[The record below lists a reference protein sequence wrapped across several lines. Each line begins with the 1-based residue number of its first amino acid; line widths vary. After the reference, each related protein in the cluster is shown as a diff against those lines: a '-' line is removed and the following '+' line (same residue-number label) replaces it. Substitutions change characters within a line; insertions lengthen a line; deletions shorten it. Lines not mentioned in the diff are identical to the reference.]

1 MEMRFFQTLLVTLA
15 AAFLI
20 ALSGCNKT
28 KQDEGTTKLLYQG
41 HASFRITAKNG
52 TVIYI
57 DPAFGKG
64 YDLPADIILVTH
76 GHSDHNKVELVTK
89 KKKCT
94 VITNDEAQ
102 KGGKYNTFKIKG
114 ITIESVEAYGWGH
127 HRDIGVGYIITID
140 GVKLYHAGDT
150 GKTDQMDTF
159 SEKELDYALLP
170 SGNPEEAMEWARVI
184 GAKHNIP
191 MHTSGI
197 WATRLLFDKEMI
209 DNRFKDP
216 NRLIILPGE
225 EIELTRLWI

>member
-1 MEMRFFQTLLVTLA
+1 MKMNFFQTLLVTLA
-15 AAFLI
+15 AVFLI
-20 ALSGCNKT
+20 ALSDCSTIK
-28 KQDEGTTKLLYQG
+28 KDEGTTKLLYQG

-76 GHSDHNKVELVTK
+76 GHSDHNKVELVTQ

-102 KGGKYNTFKIKG
+102 KGGKYNTFKING

-127 HRDIGVGYIITID
+127 PRKIGVGFIITVD
-140 GVKLYHAGDT
+140 GIKLYHAGDT
-150 GKTDQMDTF
+150 GKTDQMATF
-159 SEKELDYALLP
+159 PEKALDYALLP
-170 SGNPEEAMEWARVI
+170 SGNPEEAMELAKVI
-184 GAKHNIP
+184 GAKHNVPI
-191 MHTSGI
+191 HTSYG
-197 WATRLLFDKEMI
+197 TGLLFDKIMI

-216 NRLIILPGE
+216 NRFIILPGE
-225 EIELTRLWI
+225 EIELTRL